1 MKQYISMELLEALQ
15 RVIDHGVPSVDG
27 THLLSAEFILETIN
41 NEYIVT
47 VEDDNLDIE
56 TYADV
61 EDN

>member
-1 MKQYISMELLEALQ
+1 MKQYISMELLEGLQ